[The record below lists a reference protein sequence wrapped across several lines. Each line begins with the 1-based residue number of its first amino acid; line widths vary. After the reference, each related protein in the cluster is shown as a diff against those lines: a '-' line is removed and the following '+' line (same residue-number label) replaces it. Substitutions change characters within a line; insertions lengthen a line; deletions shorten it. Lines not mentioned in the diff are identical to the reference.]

1 MELMEGKEVFKFI
14 KNDREKVFNNI
25 VLEFSD
31 RIYNLAKLYTK
42 DEHLSQDI
50 TQETLIKIYRY
61 LDSFNGNSNIYT
73 WIYRITIN
81 TCKNSIIKENKYRSI
96 EDISFIKDEGYEDKI
111 IERLQ
116 EGKLLEA
123 LGNIKKEYS
132 SVLYLYY
139 YDDLKI
145 KEISEIMGK
154 REGTIKTWLRRGKD
168 ALEKELLKYEKR

>member
-14 KNDREKVFNNI
+14 KNDREKAFNNI

-96 EDISFIKDEGYEDKI
+96 EDISFIKDEGYEEKI

-116 EGKLLEA
+116 EVKLLEA

>member
-1 MELMEGKEVFKFI
+1 MELMEGKEAFKFI
-14 KNDREKVFNNI
+14 KNDREKAFNNI

-96 EDISFIKDEGYEDKI
+96 EDISFIKYEGYEEKI

-123 LGNIKKEYS
+123 LRNIKKEYS

>member
-1 MELMEGKEVFKFI
+1 MELMEGKEAFKFI
-14 KNDREKVFNNI
+14 KNDREKAFNNI

-96 EDISFIKDEGYEDKI
+96 EDISFIKDEGYEEKI